1 MKHTAQDRELFKLE
15 TSADLLNDR
24 LKINKENSRINFN
37 DWLFDRLE
45 VSLGE
50 KILDVGCG
58 TGSQSLKF
66 LEKVG
71 NKGKVCAT
79 DISDES
85 VSQLIQDARS
95 SSILETYVGD
105 MVQLQNIINNNFSI
119 NQFDL
124 VHSSYALYY
133 ANDHNKVL
141 SSMRDSLVE
150 NGRMAVFAPH
160 NPHGMVEFARKFH
173 TIPKVVEQSLIFGT
187 EILEP
192 FFRNKFYEVSVHY
205 FHNELTLKCT
215 EDFLTL
221 YRATIYYDS
230 EKESE
235 IALAIRSEI
244 HNYGFIKF
252 NKPGYL
258 IIGSDKK
265 I

>member
-15 TSADLLNDR
+15 TSAGLLNDR

-37 DWLFDRLE
+37 DWLFDRLK
-45 VSLGE
+45 VSFGE

-58 TGSQSLKF
+58 TGSQSLRF

-71 NKGKVCAT
+71 HKGKVCAT

-85 VSQLIQDARS
+85 VSQLIQDAS
-95 SSILETYVGD
+95 SSSNLETSVGD
-105 MVQLQNIINNNFSI
+105 MVFLQKIINEKFSI

-133 ANDHNKVL
+133 ANDYSKVL
-141 SSMRDSLVE
+141 SSMKDSLVE
-150 NGRMAVFAPH
+150 NGRMAVFGPH

-173 TIPKVVEQSLIFGT
+173 TIPKIVDQHIIFGT

-192 FFRNKFYEVSVHY
+192 FFRNNFYEVSVHY
-205 FHNELTLKCT
+205 FHNELTLKCI

-221 YRATIYYDS
+221 YRATIYYNR
-230 EKESE
+230 EKETE
-235 IALAIRSEI
+235 IVLAIEKEI
-244 HNYGFIKF
+244 QDYGFIIF
-252 NKPGYL
+252 NKH
-258 IIGSDKK
+258 
-265 I
+265 

>member
-1 MKHTAQDRELFKLE
+1 MKHTAKDRELFKLE

-24 LKINKENSRINFN
+24 LKINNNNSRINFN
-37 DWLFDRLE
+37 DWLFDRLKI
-45 VSLGE
+45 SLGE
-50 KILDVGCG
+50 KVLDVGCG

-85 VSQLIQDARS
+85 VNQLIKDARS
-95 SSILETYVGD
+95 NSILETYVGD
-105 MVQLQNIINNNFSI
+105 MVQLQKIINNFFSI

-141 SSMRDSLVE
+141 FSMKDSLVE
-150 NGRMAVFAPH
+150 NGRMAVFSPH

-173 TIPKVVEQSLIFGT
+173 TIPYTVDQSLIFGT

-192 FFRNKFYEVSVHY
+192 FFRKYFYEVSIHF
-205 FHNELTLKCT
+205 FHNELTLKYT

-221 YRATIYYDS
+221 YRATTYYNR
-230 EKESE
+230 EKETE
-235 IALAIRSEI
+235 IALAIEKEI
-244 HNYGFIKF
+244 QDYGFIIF

-258 IIGSDKK
+258 IIGSDKRK
-265 I
+265 